1 MSAPEQ
7 SRPPEREPDKA
18 YSLGAGLMVLGG
30 AALLIPGICTVIS
43 IPFMLEVA
51 LRDVSIFMALGFLWA
66 ACLLV
71 SYGGWKLVQR
81 GRAARAQGPAPR
93 T

>member
-1 MSAPEQ
+1 VSTPEQ
-7 SRPPEREPDKA
+7 SRPPEGEPYKD

-30 AALLIPGICTVIS
+30 AALLIPGICTFIS
-43 IPFMLEVA
+43 IPLMLEVA
-51 LRDVSIFMALGFLWA
+51 LRDVSILMGLGFLWA

-71 SYGGWKLVQR
+71 SYGGLKLIQR
-81 GRAARAQGPAPR
+81 GRAARSKGPNPG

>member
-1 MSAPEQ
+1 VSTPEH
-7 SRPPEREPDKA
+7 SRQPEREPYKD

-30 AALLIPGICTVIS
+30 AALLLPGICTVIS

-51 LRDVSIFMALGFLWA
+51 LRDVGIFLGLGFLWA
-66 ACLLV
+66 VCLLV
-71 SYGGWKLVQR
+71 SYGGWRLIQR
-81 GRAARAQGPAPR
+81 GRAARLR

>member
-1 MSAPEQ
+1 MSAPEH
-7 SRPPEREPDKA
+7 SRPPEREPYRA

-30 AALLIPGICTVIS
+30 AVLLIPGICTVIS

-51 LRDVSIFMALGFLWA
+51 LRDVSIFMGLGFLWGV
-66 ACLLV
+66 CLLV
-71 SYGGWKLVQR
+71 SYGGWKLIQR
-81 GRAARAQGPAPR
+81 GRAARSKGPDPG

>member
-1 MSAPEQ
+1 MSAPDQ
-7 SRPPEREPDKA
+7 SRPPEPEPYKD

-30 AALLIPGICTVIS
+30 AVLLLPGICTVIT

-51 LRDVSIFMALGFLWA
+51 LRDISIFLALGFLWA
-66 ACLLV
+66 VCLLV
-71 SYGGWKLVQR
+71 SYGGWKLIQR
-81 GRAARAQGPAPR
+81 GRAARSK